1 MSKIKLKQTV
11 RENPSYPKNGVTQKS
26 YKNTNHHTL
35 NESYETNGYI
45 HNVWVTEKQCENI
58 GVRVTDRNHQTHT
71 IDRFGNQTEIFNIS
85 QTDFMKPR
93 KKKSVSN
100 KPTQLQ
106 RIETLEKLV
115 HHLLENQSL
124 QGEG

>member
-1 MSKIKLKQTV
+1 MSKTKLNQTV

-35 NESYETNGYI
+35 NESYEINGYI
-45 HNVWVTEKQCENI
+45 HNVWVTEKQCEKI
-58 GVRVTDRNHQTHT
+58 GVSVIDRNNQTYT
-71 IDRFGNQTEIFNIS
+71 VDRFGKQTEIFNIS

-93 KKKSVSN
+93 KKKSVSG

-106 RIETLEKLV
+106 RIEILEKLV
-115 HHLLENQSL
+115 HTLVENQSP
-124 QGEG
+124 QREV

>member
-1 MSKIKLKQTV
+1 MSKTKLNQTV
-11 RENPSYPKNGVTQKS
+11 KENPMYPKNGVTQKS

-35 NESYETNGYI
+35 NESYESNGYI
-45 HNVWVTEKQCENI
+45 HNVWVTEKQCESV
-58 GVRVTDRNHQTHT
+58 GVSVTDRSNQTHT
-71 IDRFGNQTEIFNIS
+71 VDRFGKQTEIFNIS

-93 KKKSVSN
+93 KKKSVSC

-115 HHLLENQSL
+115 HNLLENQS
-124 QGEG
+124 QQVEG

>member
-1 MSKIKLKQTV
+1 MSKVKLNQTV
-11 RENPSYPKNGVTQKS
+11 RENPMYPKNGITQKS
-26 YKNTNHHTL
+26 YKNTNYHTL
-35 NESYETNGYI
+35 NESYENNEYI
-45 HNVWVTEKQCENI
+45 YNVWVTEKQCESV
-58 GVRVTDRNHQTHT
+58 GVSVTDRSNQTHT
-71 IDRFGNQTEIFNIS
+71 VDRFGNQTEIFNIS

-93 KKKSVSN
+93 KKKSVSS

-115 HHLLENQSL
+115 HHLLENQFL